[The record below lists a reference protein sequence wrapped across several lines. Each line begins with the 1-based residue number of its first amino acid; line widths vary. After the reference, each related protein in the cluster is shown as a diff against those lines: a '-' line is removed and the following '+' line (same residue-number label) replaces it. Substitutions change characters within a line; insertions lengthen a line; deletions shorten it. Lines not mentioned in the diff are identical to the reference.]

1 MDITELINHPE
12 RMDRETLYELRS
24 QLALYPYYQTARILM
39 LQNLYILH
47 DPAFDE
53 ELRRAALYITNRQV
67 LFNIIEAA
75 HYKLR
80 TETRKVTKKTTA
92 DKPQEK
98 DRTTS
103 LIDNF
108 LQQIPMEQEEQD
120 SKKEKRKPTPADAAV
135 DYVAYLLQEEEEE
148 NDAALMPQMK
158 GQELIDDFI
167 HRDNGTFTLQDT
179 PEYLPETDAG
189 HDAKSLAEDETY
201 FTETLAQIYV
211 KQGRYQKALDIIKRI
226 NTNNVQRNKHLA
238 DQVRYL
244 QKLIMLQ
251 EV

>member
-1 MDITELINHPE
+1 
-12 RMDRETLYELRS
+12 MDRETLYELRS
-24 QLALYPYYQTARILM
+24 LLALYPYYQTARLLM

-47 DPAFDE
+47 DPDFDE

-80 TETRKVTKKTTA
+80 TETNTTKKVATHVQQQNA
-92 DKPQEK
+92 

-108 LQQIPMEQEEQD
+108 LQQVPMEDEAD
-120 SKKEKRKPTPADAAV
+120 NKKEKRKPTPADASV
-135 DYVAYLLQEEEEE
+135 DYVAYLLQVEEEE
-148 NDAALMPQMK
+148 NSEDNSTQMR
-158 GQELIDDFI
+158 GGNLIDDFI

-179 PEYLPETDAG
+179 PEYLPETDANNDSKTLG
-189 HDAKSLAEDETY
+189 EDETY

-226 NTNNVQRNKHLA
+226 NTNNVQRSKHLA

-244 QKLIMLQ
+244 QKLIMIQ
-251 EV
+251 GTE

>member
-24 QLALYPYYQTARILM
+24 LLALYPYYQTARILM

-80 TETRKVTKKTTA
+80 VETRKVTKKTAT
-92 DKPQEK
+92 DKTQEK

-103 LIDNF
+103 LIDCF
-108 LQQIPMEQEEQD
+108 LQQLPAEVKEE
-120 SKKEKRKPTPADAAV
+120 SEKKEKRKPTPADAAV

-148 NDAALMPQMK
+148 QDGPLPPTMRGGN
-158 GQELIDDFI
+158 LIDDFI
-167 HRDNGTFTLQDT
+167 QRDNGTFTLQDT

-189 HDAKSLAEDETY
+189 NDSKSLAEDETY

-226 NTNNVQRNKHLA
+226 NTNNVQRSKHLA

-244 QKLIMLQ
+244 QKLIMIQ
-251 EV
+251 EA